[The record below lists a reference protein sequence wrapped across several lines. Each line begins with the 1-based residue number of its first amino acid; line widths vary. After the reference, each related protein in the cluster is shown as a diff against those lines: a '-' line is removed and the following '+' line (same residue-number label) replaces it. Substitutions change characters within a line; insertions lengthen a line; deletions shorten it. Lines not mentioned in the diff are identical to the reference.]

1 MHLDLVTMSAVN
13 IAVTAILGVVLLLTW
28 ARERSSDFIGW
39 WGVAQLV
46 QSVGILIAAVASA
59 ANAADLVSFG
69 PATMLVAESLKWKA
83 ARGFENR
90 RFPWPL
96 LFVGSLAFLG
106 IVDSGVIR
114 SFDARLF
121 LMSTIIGLYNLA
133 VACELERGKDERLVS
148 RKPAIVLLVLTAVS
162 QLSWLPLLLSQPIVE
177 VGHVYSSEWFPFVLI
192 VTLSLRVALA
202 FLVLA
207 MVKERQESKQRAGA
221 LTDPLTGLPNRRAL
235 FEAADVLTH
244 RGLTQNAITI
254 SVLLFDL
261 DRFKETNDGY
271 GHLVGDRVLGIFA
284 STLKRH
290 FGKGT
295 TIARVGG
302 EEFAAILPG
311 ADAKM
316 AVAVGEA
323 VRAAFASSASFV
335 DGMAVGG
342 TVSVGVASNLGCDC
356 DLGALFRQAD
366 IALYA
371 AKRAGRNR
379 VELIGP
385 DQGALSEALHATIRT
400 RPERPGADRPIKH
413 DAA

>member
-83 ARGFENR
+83 AREFENR

-106 IVDSGVIR
+106 IVDSGVIH

-177 VGHVYSSEWFPFVLI
+177 V
-192 VTLSLRVALA
+192 
-202 FLVLA
+202 
-207 MVKERQESKQRAGA
+207 
-221 LTDPLTGLPNRRAL
+221 
-235 FEAADVLTH
+235 
-244 RGLTQNAITI
+244 
-254 SVLLFDL
+254 
-261 DRFKETNDGY
+261 
-271 GHLVGDRVLGIFA
+271 
-284 STLKRH
+284 
-290 FGKGT
+290 
-295 TIARVGG
+295 
-302 EEFAAILPG
+302 
-311 ADAKM
+311 
-316 AVAVGEA
+316 
-323 VRAAFASSASFV
+323 
-335 DGMAVGG
+335 
-342 TVSVGVASNLGCDC
+342 
-356 DLGALFRQAD
+356 
-366 IALYA
+366 
-371 AKRAGRNR
+371 
-379 VELIGP
+379 
-385 DQGALSEALHATIRT
+385 
-400 RPERPGADRPIKH
+400 
-413 DAA
+413 